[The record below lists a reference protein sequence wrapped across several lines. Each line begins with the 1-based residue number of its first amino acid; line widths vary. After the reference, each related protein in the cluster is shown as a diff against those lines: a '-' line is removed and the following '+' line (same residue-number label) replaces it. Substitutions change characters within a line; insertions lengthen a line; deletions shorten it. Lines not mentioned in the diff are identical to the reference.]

1 MIGVATITMITL
13 EIVLFISVNLY
24 KASLF
29 RDQEFV
35 LLVPELGV
43 VQTVE
48 LKMIATVIKIQEDRL
63 C

>member
-13 EIVLFISVNLY
+13 EIVLFISVNLN

-29 RDQEFV
+29 RDLEFV

-48 LKMIATVIKIQEDRL
+48 LKMIATVIKIF
-63 C
+63 